1 MAQNDTCTP
10 FWGVQQKNF
19 PARFARRDLY
29 PHLCKRCAAPVSNQ
43 FVIISHSTQ
52 SLSGRYSLATVKDI
66 TFIVDASSPISFNSQ
81 HNHALSVSHFDTL
94 PLAAALQLRGRL
106 AQRITVKT
114 LPTTVA

>member
-1 MAQNDTCTP
+1 MIFVPPFGGYNKKIFRLASLAVICT
-10 FWGVQQKNF
+10 
-19 PARFARRDLY
+19 